1 MTWRQSN
8 NQWSSGIAAHP
19 NPKNSECKNLL
30 EKFSI
35 FWDQDG
41 ILRIDYLPKG
51 QTINAKYYSS
61 LLVQLK
67 DILKENAAEM
77 SPRGLVLAW
86 QCPGSPVTCNTEET
100 GLPGLPMSW
109 SPTLFSGSGPVRLP
123 PVLWTE
129 KTIERSP
136 FFVHWCRGDL
146 VGQQHSEFFLSG
158 LQKLEQWAKKCIE
171 LRGECVE

>member
-8 NQWSSGIAAHP
+8 NQWSSGIATHP

-30 EKFSI
+30 EKFLI

-41 ILRIDYLPKG
+41 ILLIDYLPKG

-86 QCPGSPVTCNTEET
+86 QCPGSLGTCNPEET
-100 GLPGLPMSW
+100 GLLGLPMSW
-109 SPTLFSGSGPVRLP
+109 SPTLFSGSGPVGIP
-123 PVLWTE
+123 SVLSTE

-136 FFVHWCRGDL
+136 FFVRRWGHCWCGDM
-146 VGQQHSEFFLSG
+146 VGRANFWIVFEWLARVRATS
-158 LQKLEQWAKKCIE
+158 
-171 LRGECVE
+171 